1 MVWREF
7 RLEKSGRRGF
17 DIALPRFE
25 DEEKPENAAR
35 MNRFY
40 GTAAAEMEKA
50 ANLAAQSD
58 ARRVRYRC
66 ETDVLLFPGSDN
78 PPPSGES
85 GPSEV
90 KAEDA
95 GKKRRLL
102 PLLRRRRKDKSP
114 AGEKGKPGD
123 VRVSLRLTLTVS
135 GQWTRQKTLIQLWR
149 DGILLSSRVLL

>member
-25 DEEKPENAAR
+25 DEDEPENAER

-78 PPPSGES
+78 PPPSGDSVPME
-85 GPSEV
+85 GE
-90 KAEDA
+90 AEDT
-95 GKKRRLL
+95 GKKRRLPSL
-102 PLLRRRRKDKSP
+102 FRRRRKDGSP
-114 AGEKGKPGD
+114 TGEKGRPGD
-123 VRVSLRLTLTVS
+123 VRVSLRLTLAVS

-149 DGILLSSRVLL
+149 DGILLSSRVE